1 VKAAPAPCFEGDEMT
16 VKLTTPK
23 VKVFD
28 QVQVNIAAIAE
39 AIAFNTHI
47 TACEVTM
54 PITLT
59 SSLIQVPIDIQGAWI
74 QMPIDIQSQLSELDI
89 KCGDVGGNVDITIA
103 SAQKVGVMI
112 ESEWESKQGNAK
124 DQFKESGNLAWAESF
139 STVDYAPPEGKD
151 LYITGIA
158 FSIYPAAAD
167 DYDHCLRGEA
177 VLFCSYLGNE
187 ISPIGGEGGG
197 GITFPTPIKIPSQKN
212 VSVRGTNWS
221 NVTCKMHVGWW
232 GYEA

>member
-1 VKAAPAPCFEGDEMT
+1 MVVELHKPD
-16 VKLTTPK
+16 VR
-23 VKVFD
+23 VFD
-28 QVQVNIAAIAE
+28 QVEVNIAAIAE
-39 AIAFNTHI
+39 AITLNTQI

-54 PITLT
+54 PISLT
-59 SSLIQVPIDIQGAWI
+59 SSLIQVPIDIQSSFVCVPCDLQA
-74 QMPIDIQSQLSELDI
+74 QYIDLDVKI
-89 KCGDVGGNVDITIA
+89 VAQTVNVDIEIN
-103 SAQKVGVMI
+103 AQNVGVKI
-112 ESEWESKQGNAK
+112 EAEWQSYLGNEK
-124 DQFKESGNLAWAESF
+124 DQFKESGNLAWGASV
-139 STVDYAPPEGKD
+139 STVDYAAGEGKD

-158 FSIYPAAAD
+158 FSIYPAVAD

-187 ISPIGGEGGG
+187 IAPIGGEGGG

-221 NVTCKMHVGWW
+221 NVICKMHIGWW